1 MAAQLTKKQREEVWN
16 KYDKHCAYCGTEL
29 EYKEMQVDHLIP
41 QRRAT
46 SQAGRGR
53 LPVEQIETF
62 ENYMPSCRSCNL
74 HKRANNL
81 ETYRRYVEEIP
92 DKLLSTFIYKAGLN
106 YKLIKVSTRKIKFY
120 FEMTAEERSNFDN
133 L

>member
-1 MAAQLTKKQREEVWN
+1 MTKKQREAIYA
-16 KYDKHCAYCGTEL
+16 KYNGHCAYCGKEI
-29 EYKEMQVDHLIP
+29 EYKDMQVDHLIP

-46 SQAGRGR
+46 AKAGRGR
-53 LPVEQIETF
+53 LPVEEIETE

-74 HKRANNL
+74 HKRANSL

-92 DKLLSTFIYKAGLN
+92 QKLLNVFIYKAGLN
-106 YKLIKVSTRKIKFY
+106 YKLIKTTPRKIKFY
-120 FEMTAEERSNFDN
+120 FEMSPEERHEFDK